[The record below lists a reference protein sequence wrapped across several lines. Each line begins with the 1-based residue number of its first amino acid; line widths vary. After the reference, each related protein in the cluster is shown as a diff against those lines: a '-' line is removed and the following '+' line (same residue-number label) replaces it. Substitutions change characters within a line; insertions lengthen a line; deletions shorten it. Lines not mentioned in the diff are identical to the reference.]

1 MLRLR
6 DPACRRAT
14 ESRSDRDG
22 RVDSM
27 RKSLDDLVGGADV
40 VGAAVAL
47 RADFNVPVEA
57 GQVADGGR
65 IDRTVPSIEQLVAA
79 GARVV
84 ILSHLGRPGGRTVP
98 ELTLRPVS
106 RRLAGCL
113 KAPVRFLAHTAGDVV
128 ANAVAALPAG
138 SVLLLENTRFHPGE
152 TDNDPCL
159 AADWAR
165 WADHFVLDA
174 FGTAHRAHA
183 STVGLAHAVR
193 AQGGEAV
200 AGRLVQRE
208 LTVLGQVLDSPA
220 RPFVAILGGAK
231 VSGKIEVIEGLLRR
245 VDVLLVGG
253 AMANTF
259 FRAMGLETGA
269 SRVDADAA
277 GIAAR
282 LLVEAGSR
290 LVLPVDG
297 VVACAVAEGAAT
309 RVVDR
314 SGVRA
319 GDIVVDIGPT
329 TVRLF
334 EDYLATAATVVWNGP
349 MGVFEVAGFEGG
361 TFGVAR
367 AAADAADSGATVI
380 VGGGDSA
387 AAARAA
393 GVAGRLSHVSTGG
406 GATLELLAGKPLPGV
421 EALSPAA
428 LEQSNEL
435 ETEAP

>member
-1 MLRLR
+1 
-6 DPACRRAT
+6 
-14 ESRSDRDG
+14 
-22 RVDSM
+22 M
-27 RKSLDDLVGGADV
+27 RKSLDDLLGGIDV
-40 VGAAVAL
+40 AGAAVAL

-57 GQVADGGR
+57 AEVADGGR
-65 IDRTVPSIEQLVAA
+65 ISRTVPSIELLVAA

-84 ILSHLGRPGGRTVP
+84 LLSHLGRPGGRIVP
-98 ELTLRPVS
+98 ELTLRPVA

-113 KAPVRFLAHTAGDVV
+113 ETPVRFLAHTAGDVV
-128 ANAVAALPAG
+128 ADAVAAMPAG

-152 TDNDPCL
+152 MDNDPGL
-159 AADWAR
+159 AAEWAT

-183 STVGLAHAVR
+183 STVGLARAVR
-193 AQGGEAV
+193 AKGGEAV
-200 AGRLVQRE
+200 AGKLVQRE
-208 LTVLGQVLDSPA
+208 VAVLGQALDNPA

-231 VSGKIEVIEGLLRR
+231 VSGKIEVIEGMLRR
-245 VDVLLVGG
+245 VDSLLVGG

-269 SRVDADAA
+269 SRVDADAVDT
-277 GIAAR
+277 AAR
-282 LLVEAGSR
+282 LLAEAGPR
-290 LVLPVDG
+290 IVLPVDG
-297 VVACAVAEGAAT
+297 VAARAVEESAAT

-314 SGVRA
+314 SEILP

-329 TVRLF
+329 TVRVI
-334 EDYLATAATVVWNGP
+334 EDYLAKAATVVWNGP

-361 TFGVAR
+361 TFGAAR
-367 AAADAADSGATVI
+367 AAADAAQSGATVI

-393 GVAGRLSHVSTGG
+393 GVAGRVSHVSTGG
-406 GATLELLAGKPLPGV
+406 GATLDLLAGRPLAGV

-428 LEQSNEL
+428 
-435 ETEAP
+435 

>member
-1 MLRLR
+1 
-6 DPACRRAT
+6 
-14 ESRSDRDG
+14 
-22 RVDSM
+22 M
-27 RKSLDDLVGGADV
+27 RKSLDDLLHGTDV
-40 VGAAVAL
+40 AGAAVAL

-57 GQVADGGR
+57 GEVADGGR

-84 ILSHLGRPGGRTVP
+84 LLSHLGRPGGRIVP
-98 ELTLRPVS
+98 EFTLTPVS

-113 KAPVRFLAHTAGDVV
+113 KTSVRFLAHTAGDVV
-128 ANAVAALPAG
+128 ADAVAAMPAG

-152 TDNDPCL
+152 TRNDPGL

-165 WADHFVLDA
+165 WADHYVLDA

-183 STVGLAHAVR
+183 STVGLARAVR
-193 AQGGEAV
+193 AKGGEAV

-208 LTVLGQVLDSPA
+208 LTVLGQALDDPA

-231 VSGKIEVIEGLLRR
+231 VSGKIEVIEGMLRN
-245 VDVLLVGG
+245 VDSLLVGG

-269 SRVDADAA
+269 SRVDAEAVDT
-277 GIAAR
+277 AAR
-282 LLVEAGSR
+282 LLVEAGPR
-290 LVLPVDG
+290 IVLPVDG
-297 VVACAVAEGAAT
+297 VAARAVEEGAAT
-309 RVVDR
+309 RVVER
-314 SGVRA
+314 SEILP

-334 EDYLATAATVVWNGP
+334 EDHLARAATVVWNGP
-349 MGVFEVAGFEGG
+349 MGVFEVAGFERG
-361 TFGVAR
+361 TFGAAR
-367 AAADAADSGATVI
+367 AAADAAQSGATVI

-387 AAARAA
+387 AAAGAA
-393 GVAGRLSHVSTGG
+393 GVAGRVSHVSTGG
-406 GATLELLAGKPLPGV
+406 GATLDLLAGRPLPGV

-428 LEQSNEL
+428 
-435 ETEAP
+435 

>member
-1 MLRLR
+1 
-6 DPACRRAT
+6 
-14 ESRSDRDG
+14 
-22 RVDSM
+22 M
-27 RKSLDDLVGGADV
+27 RKSLDDLLGGPDV
-40 VGAAVAL
+40 YGAAVAL

-57 GQVADGGR
+57 AGLADGGR
-65 IDRTVPSIEQLVAA
+65 IDRTVPSIELLAAA

-84 ILSHLGRPGGRTVP
+84 LLSHLGRPGGRSVP

-113 KAPVRFLAHTAGDVV
+113 DTAVRFLAHTAGDAV
-128 ANAVAALPAG
+128 ADAVAAMPAG

-152 TDNDPCL
+152 TDNDPNL
-159 AADWAR
+159 AAEWAR

-183 STVGLAHAVR
+183 STVGLARAVR
-193 AQGGEAV
+193 AKGGEAV

-208 LTVLGQVLDSPA
+208 LTVLGQALDDPA

-231 VSGKIEVIEGLLRR
+231 VSGKIEVIEGMLRR
-245 VDVLLVGG
+245 VDALLVGG

-269 SRVDADAA
+269 SRVDIEAIDT
-277 GIAAR
+277 AAR
-282 LLVEAGSR
+282 LLAEAGPR
-290 LVLPVDG
+290 IVLPVDG
-297 VVACAVAEGAAT
+297 VTASAIEEGAAT
-309 RVVDR
+309 RTADR
-314 SGVRA
+314 SEILP

-334 EDYLATAATVVWNGP
+334 EHHLAEAATVVWNGP
-349 MGVFEVAGFEGG
+349 MGVFEIAGFERG

-367 AAADAADSGATVI
+367 AAAAAAQSGATVI

-393 GVAGRLSHVSTGG
+393 GVAGRVSHVSTGG
-406 GATLELLAGKPLPGV
+406 GATLDLLAGRALPGV
-421 EALSPAA
+421 DALSPRPWR
-428 LEQSNEL
+428 N
-435 ETEAP
+435 